1 MDDAAFAMAM
11 ADYQAGRL
19 AAAAERCRSA
29 LDRDPVDADS
39 LHLLGVIAVDQGD
52 HRTGIDLIR
61 AAMAARPGFAP
72 QFNSL
77 GNALRHQGRLQEA
90 EAAYR
95 QAAALRPDSV
105 EIESNLGFALRGLG
119 RPREAI
125 AHYERAASLAP
136 EVPRVWLNL
145 GNALAVTGRSSEAET
160 CYRRAI
166 ALQPD
171 SAEAIGGFGRWLAE
185 IGRWPQAEKLL
196 TEALRLIPGDAGLW
210 TALGAVRQELGQPD
224 SEACY
229 QRAIAIDPR
238 MGAAHYNLG
247 RLRFQHGDSAAALAC
262 FVAAAIADPDQG
274 LARLAACIARLPILF
289 RSEAEVASCRAA
301 YAAALDGL
309 AAEASAC
316 LAPAIGRVQPFFL
329 PYQGLDDRDLQTTY
343 GQLACRVVAQAEP
356 PAPLAERPGP
366 GERIRIGIVSGF
378 FCDHTLFKLFLEGW
392 LTQIDRT
399 RFEVIGF
406 RTGNVMDQRT
416 ALCAGWCDR
425 FVQELPS
432 AAWRDAIIDVMPHV
446 LLYPEVGIDPIAG
459 RLAAM
464 RLAPIQC
471 VAWGHPVTTGMPTID
486 LFLTSDMME
495 PPGADRF
502 YTERLIPM
510 PNLGLWYQPEPD
522 VDPASKSAGGSSVI
536 FWSGQAL
543 YKYHPRYDTI
553 FPRIAA
559 EVRDCRFVFIGFAK
573 SPHITDAF
581 HDRLRGAFAA
591 AGLDADHYVTILPPM
606 SQTDF
611 LQAAGQADIILDT
624 PGWSGGKSTLDCLAL
639 DPAIVTL
646 QGDFM
651 RGRHTA
657 AILQRIDAVETIA
670 SSVDDYVSIAV
681 RLARDPAWRASVRR
695 TVAMNKHRAFRDD
708 AYIRALETVLT
719 EEVQALL

>member
-77 GNALRHQGRLQEA
+77 GNALRHHGRLQEA

-196 TEALRLIPGDAGLW
+196 TAALRLTPGDADLW

-229 QRAIAIDPR
+229 QRAIAIDPH

-247 RLRFQHGDSAAALAC
+247 RLRFQHGDSAAALVC
-262 FVAAAIADPDQG
+262 FAAAAIADPDQG
-274 LARLAACIARLPILF
+274 LASLAACIARLPILF

-416 ALCAGWCDR
+416 ALCGVVRPVRPGIAVGRVAGCHYR
-425 FVQELPS
+425 
-432 AAWRDAIIDVMPHV
+432 RDA
-446 LLYPEVGIDPIAG
+446 A
-459 RLAAM
+459 
-464 RLAPIQC
+464 C
-471 VAWGHPVTTGMPTID
+471 VA
-486 LFLTSDMME
+486 
-495 PPGADRF
+495 
-502 YTERLIPM
+502 
-510 PNLGLWYQPEPD
+510 
-522 VDPASKSAGGSSVI
+522 
-536 FWSGQAL
+536 
-543 YKYHPRYDTI
+543 
-553 FPRIAA
+553 
-559 EVRDCRFVFIGFAK
+559 
-573 SPHITDAF
+573 
-581 HDRLRGAFAA
+581 
-591 AGLDADHYVTILPPM
+591 LP
-606 SQTDF
+606 
-611 LQAAGQADIILDT
+611 
-624 PGWSGGKSTLDCLAL
+624 
-639 DPAIVTL
+639 
-646 QGDFM
+646 
-651 RGRHTA
+651 RGRD
-657 AILQRIDAVETIA
+657 R
-670 SSVDDYVSIAV
+670 SN
-681 RLARDPAWRASVRR
+681 RR
-695 TVAMNKHRAFRDD
+695 TVGGDASGPNTMRGLGASGHDRDANHRFVPNQPHDGTAKGGSVLHRTSDTHAEPGPVVSAGARRRSRVEICWWLVRDFLVG
-708 AYIRALETVLT
+708 AGPVQVSPAL
-719 EEVQALL
+719 